1 VCRAAWLL
9 GVTVRDHRELEAGDT
24 FPSSDVYER
33 IREAFGWPELLE
45 LKGLS
50 TVRPRVRRLEDRL

>member
-1 VCRAAWLL
+1 LL

-50 TVRPRVRRLEDRL
+50 TVRPRVRRLEDRP